1 MTYSANESLLS
12 RFIKGTISVGLGSAS
27 VIGFGLLNM
36 LVAVR
41 YLPAEDY
48 GSFVLLTVVA
58 SFLVELSAFG
68 LNLSTPKFLADNDD
82 DDLQRRIINTVL
94 ILRILIMAAVIVL
107 AVLARSVLS
116 DMFGSS
122 VLLDLIEYL
131 PPLLFLQAMT
141 KLLRSIL
148 QGLFAFRIMGY
159 VDLIS
164 SVSNFALIIVL
175 VAILKQGIV
184 GLVYARIIAIGL
196 SCAFA
201 YFAIPVQKK
210 LEFDRAILRKLVKF
224 GLPLQINYILTFV
237 FLRIDTLIIATLMG
251 PAEIAYYEIA
261 RKIPENLVMA
271 YDAFRAVY
279 YPFIARF
286 TANGELKRATEVIN
300 HSLRWISFFTILG
313 ALIAL
318 LFGNEIVVLLFT
330 EQYLPSVPAFIL
342 LMIALNLTLVDY
354 TLGYSLVAAGD
365 ATRPMMINVAHTT
378 INVLANLLLLPVF
391 GIAGAALASITGF
404 VATNPVYAWFLRRR
418 ELRVRVDY
426 YLRPI
431 AVFGVF
437 ALATLALDPDS
448 VIEKAAIIGLF
459 LLACVVFSVI
469 VREDVMIV
477 FREARAIIA
486 RYLGV
491 WRSRRAEV

>member
-1 MTYSANESLLS
+1 
-12 RFIKGTISVGLGSAS
+12 
-27 VIGFGLLNM
+27 
-36 LVAVR
+36 
-41 YLPAEDY
+41 
-48 GSFVLLTVVA
+48 
-58 SFLVELSAFG
+58 
-68 LNLSTPKFLADNDD
+68 
-82 DDLQRRIINTVL
+82 
-94 ILRILIMAAVIVL
+94 
-107 AVLARSVLS
+107 
-116 DMFGSS
+116 
-122 VLLDLIEYL
+122 
-131 PPLLFLQAMT
+131 
-141 KLLRSIL
+141 
-148 QGLFAFRIMGY
+148 
-159 VDLIS
+159 
-164 SVSNFALIIVL
+164 
-175 VAILKQGIV
+175 
-184 GLVYARIIAIGL
+184 
-196 SCAFA
+196 
-201 YFAIPVQKK
+201 
-210 LEFDRAILRKLVKF
+210 
-224 GLPLQINYILTFV
+224 
-237 FLRIDTLIIATLMG
+237 
-251 PAEIAYYEIA
+251 
-261 RKIPENLVMA
+261 
-271 YDAFRAVY
+271 VY

-313 ALIAL
+313 ALIVL

-426 YLRPI
+426 YLRPLAI
-431 AVFGVF
+431 SGDVAR
-437 ALATLALDPDS
+437 ATLALDPDS
-448 VIEKAAIIGLF
+448 VIEKAAIIGFF